1 MSVPSQEDA
10 RERVAEGGG
19 SYIWWSRRQSKMEK
33 GRQTFPA
40 NSLLT
45 RQDHRSVVRE
55 GVHIS
60 VMSMRRVGYVIE
72 VLEELWD
79 RGIDRD
85 GGQLGG
91 VL

>member
-1 MSVPSQEDA
+1 
-10 RERVAEGGG
+10 
-19 SYIWWSRRQSKMEK
+19 
-33 GRQTFPA
+33 
-40 NSLLT
+40 
-45 RQDHRSVVRE
+45 
-55 GVHIS
+55 
-60 VMSMRRVGYVIE
+60 MRCVGYVIE